1 MRPFTSERQRVRQL
15 VHWKLPR
22 DFTFG
27 PFSFITLL
35 LVSGAGLAVEFARQ
49 GMEAEHL
56 AYAAGAVLAA
66 AGLIGAAPTWA
77 TVIVAELALWMA
89 YAVLPEVS
97 SLPLAAIVSA
107 GLLAAPSVQLVYQW
121 DKAVVLRMGKF
132 RRVRGPGLAFLVPLV
147 DRIAEFVDTRIR
159 VTDFTAEKTLTRDT
173 VPVDVDAHAFWMIW
187 DAQKAVLEVEH
198 YEDAVT
204 LSAQAALRD
213 SIGRYDLTTLLTQRE
228 TLCREIQGIL
238 DAKTNPWG
246 ITILSVEFTDII
258 LPQALEDAMSRVAQA
273 EREKQARVILGAAE
287 VEIAEKFEEASR
299 RYRDNPTALNLRA
312 MNMVYEGMRQK
323 GALMLVPSSALDGM
337 NLGALMGTAALGSVQ
352 RPDLGAAQ
360 QPRSAAASREAALPR
375 SDSRIADAPRDRGSA
390 AVGESE
396 GAIT

>member
-1 MRPFTSERQRVRQL
+1 MNVFAIKRQRVRQFVQL
-15 VHWKLPR
+15 KMPR

-27 PFSFITLL
+27 PFSFIALL
-35 LVSGAGLAVEFARQ
+35 LVCGAGLGVEFARR
-49 GMEAEHL
+49 GMETLHL
-56 AYAAGAVLAA
+56 AYGAGAVLAA
-66 AGLIGAAPTWA
+66 AALLSAAPTWA

-89 YAVLPEVS
+89 YATLPEVS
-97 SLPLAAIVSA
+97 SLPLVAIVSA
-107 GLLAAPSVQLVYQW
+107 GLLVAPSVQLVYQW
-121 DKAVVLRMGKF
+121 DKAVVLRVGRF
-132 RRVRGPGLAFLVPLV
+132 RRVRGPGLVFLLPLV

-159 VTDFTAEKTLTRDT
+159 ATDFTAEKTLTCDT

-187 DAQKAVLEVEH
+187 DAQKAVLEVER
-198 YEDAVT
+198 YEEAVT

-287 VEIAEKFEEASR
+287 VEIAGKFEEASR
-299 RYRDNPTALNLRA
+299 LYRDNPTALNLRA

-323 GALMLVPSSALDGM
+323 GAMMLVPSSALEGM
-337 NLGALMGTAALGSVQ
+337 NLGALMGAAA
-352 RPDLGAAQ
+352 LGAAQ
-360 QPRSAAASREAALPR
+360 RPLGEAAT
-375 SDSRIADAPRDRGSA
+375 DRKD
-390 AVGESE
+390 VSE
-396 GAIT
+396 GAKA

>member
-1 MRPFTSERQRVRQL
+1 MTPFTSERQRVRQL

-22 DFTFG
+22 DFAFG

-49 GMEAEHL
+49 GMEARHL

-66 AGLIGAAPTWA
+66 AALISGVPTWA
-77 TVIVAELALWMA
+77 TVIVAELALWIA
-89 YAVLPEVS
+89 YAVLPAVG
-97 SLPLAAIVSA
+97 SLLLAAIVSA
-107 GLLAAPSVQLVYQW
+107 GLLLAPSVQLVFQW
-121 DKAVVLRMGKF
+121 DKALVLRMGRF
-132 RRVRGPGLAFLVPLV
+132 RRVRGPGLVFLVPLV
-147 DRIAEFVDTRIR
+147 DRVAEFVDTRIR
-159 VTDFTAEKTLTRDT
+159 ATDFTAEKTLTRDT

-198 YEDAVT
+198 YDDAVT

-213 SIGRYDLTTLLTQRE
+213 SIGRYDLTTLLTQRD

-273 EREKQARVILGAAE
+273 EREKQARVILAEAE
-287 VEIAEKFEEASR
+287 VEIAEKFEEASC
-299 RYRDNPTALNLRA
+299 RYRENPTALNLRA
-312 MNMVYEGMRQK
+312 MNMVYESMRQK
-323 GALMLVPSSALDGM
+323 GALMLIPSSALEGM
-337 NLGALMGTAALGSVQ
+337 NLGALMGAAALGAV
-352 RPDLGAAQ
+352 Q
-360 QPRSAAASREAALPR
+360 QPALGKAGGPAAATDRK
-375 SDSRIADAPRDRGSA
+375 DA
-390 AVGESE
+390 SE
-396 GAIT
+396 GAKT

>member
-1 MRPFTSERQRVRQL
+1 MTAFARERQRVRQL
-15 VHWKLPR
+15 AHWKPPR
-22 DFTFG
+22 DFVFG
-27 PFSFITLL
+27 PFSFIALL
-35 LVSGAGLAVEFARQ
+35 AVSGAGLAVEFARQ
-49 GMEAEHL
+49 GMEPRHL

-66 AGLIGAAPTWA
+66 AALISTAPTWA

-97 SLPLAAIVSA
+97 SLPLVAIVSA
-107 GLLAAPSVQLVYQW
+107 GLLAAPAVQLVYQW
-121 DKAVVLRMGKF
+121 DKAVVLRMGTYRK
-132 RRVRGPGLAFLVPLV
+132 VRGPGLVLLVPLV
-147 DRIAEFVDTRIR
+147 DRIASFVDTRIR

-187 DAQKAVLEVEH
+187 DAQKAVLEVER

-213 SIGRYDLTTLLTQRE
+213 SIGRYDLTTLLTQRD
-228 TLCREIQGIL
+228 TLCREIQGLL

-246 ITILSVEFTDII
+246 ITILSVEFTDVI
-258 LPQALEDAMSRVAQA
+258 LPQGLEDAMSRVAQA

-299 RYRDNPTALNLRA
+299 RYRENPTALNLRA

-323 GALMLVPSSALDGM
+323 GALMLVPSSALEGM
-337 NLGALMGTAALGSVQ
+337 NLGALMGAAALGAS
-352 RPDLGAAQ
+352 
-360 QPRSAAASREAALPR
+360 ASREAGC
-375 SDSRIADAPRDRGSA
+375 GSA
-390 AVGESE
+390 LGKPGESAAGTDRKAGSE
-396 GAIT
+396 GATA

>member
-1 MRPFTSERQRVRQL
+1 MKAFAKERQRVRQL
-15 VHWKLPR
+15 VHWKVPR
-22 DFTFG
+22 DFVFG
-27 PFSFITLL
+27 PFSFIALL
-35 LVSGAGLAVEFARQ
+35 VVSGAGLAVEFARQ
-49 GMEAEHL
+49 GMEPRHL

-66 AGLIGAAPTWA
+66 ASLISAAPTWA

-107 GLLAAPSVQLVYQW
+107 GLLLAPAVQLVYQW
-121 DKAVVLRMGKF
+121 DKAVVLRMGRF
-132 RRVRGPGLAFLVPLV
+132 RRVRGPGLAFLVPMV

-213 SIGRYDLTTLLTQRE
+213 SIGRYDLTTLLTQRD

-238 DAKTNPWG
+238 DAKTNAWG

-258 LPQALEDAMSRVAQA
+258 LPQGLEDAMSSVAQA
-273 EREKQARVILGAAE
+273 ERERQARVILGAAE

-312 MNMVYEGMRQK
+312 MNMVYEGIRQK
-323 GALMLVPSSALDGM
+323 GAMMLVPSSALEGM
-337 NLGALMGTAALGSVQ
+337 NLGALMGAAALAKTGGS
-352 RPDLGAAQ
+352 G
-360 QPRSAAASREAALPR
+360 SAAAA
-375 SDSRIADAPRDRGSA
+375 
-390 AVGESE
+390 SE
-396 GAIT
+396 GAKT

>member
-1 MRPFTSERQRVRQL
+1 MRPFARERQRVRPL
-15 VHWKLPR
+15 THWKMPR
-22 DFTFG
+22 DFAFG
-27 PFSFITLL
+27 SFSFITLL
-35 LVSGAGLAVEFARQ
+35 AVSGAGLAVEFARQ
-49 GMEAEHL
+49 GMEPRHL
-56 AYAAGAVLAA
+56 AYAAGGLLIAA
-66 AGLIGAAPTWA
+66 ALFSAAPTWT
-77 TVIVAELALWMA
+77 TVITAELALWVA
-89 YAVLPEVS
+89 YAVLPSVS
-97 SLPLAAIVSA
+97 SLLLAAIVSA
-107 GLLAAPSVQLVYQW
+107 GLLLAPTVQLVYQW
-121 DKAVVLRMGKF
+121 DKAVVLRMGRF
-132 RRVRGPGLAFLVPLV
+132 RRVQGPGLAFLVPLV

-159 VTDFTAEKTLTRDT
+159 ATDFTAEKTLTRDT

-238 DAKTNPWG
+238 DAKTNSWG

-258 LPQALEDAMSRVAQA
+258 LPQGLEDAMSRVAQA

-299 RYRDNPTALNLRA
+299 HYRENPTALNLRA

-323 GALMLVPSSALDGM
+323 GALMLVPSSALDSM
-337 NLGALMGTAALGSVQ
+337 NLGTLMSAAALGAV
-352 RPDLGAAQ
+352 Q
-360 QPRSAAASREAALPR
+360 QPHGATASREAGRESAALG
-375 SDSRIADAPRDRGSA
+375 ADA
-390 AVGESE
+390 SE
-396 GAIT
+396 GAKT

>member
-1 MRPFTSERQRVRQL
+1 MKAFASERPRVRQIA
-15 VHWKLPR
+15 HWKMPR
-22 DFTFG
+22 DFAFG

-49 GMEAEHL
+49 GMEAQHL
-56 AYAAGAVLAA
+56 AYGAGAVLVAA
-66 AGLIGAAPTWA
+66 ALIGAAPTWA

-89 YAVLPEVS
+89 YAVQPEVS

-107 GLLAAPSVQLVYQW
+107 GLLLAPSVQLVYLW
-121 DKAVVLRMGKF
+121 DKAVVLRMGRF
-132 RRVRGPGLAFLVPLV
+132 RRVWGPGLAFLVPLV
-147 DRIAEFVDTRIR
+147 DRVAEFVDTRIR
-159 VTDFTAEKTLTRDT
+159 ATDFTAEKTLTRDT

-187 DAQKAVLEVEH
+187 DAQKAVLEVER

-258 LPQALEDAMSRVAQA
+258 LPQGLEDAMSRVAQA
-273 EREKQARVILGAAE
+273 EREKQARVILGEAE

-299 RYRDNPTALNLRA
+299 YYRENPTALNLRA

-337 NLGALMGTAALGSVQ
+337 NLGALAGAAALGKASG
-352 RPDLGAAQ
+352 P
-360 QPRSAAASREAALPR
+360 AAATNDGKGA
-375 SDSRIADAPRDRGSA
+375 
-390 AVGESE
+390 SE
-396 GAIT
+396 GAKT

>member
-1 MRPFTSERQRVRQL
+1 MNIFAIKRQRVRQF
-15 VHWKLPR
+15 VHWRMPR
-22 DFTFG
+22 DFAFG

-35 LVSGAGLAVEFARQ
+35 LISGAGLAIEFARQ
-49 GMEAEHL
+49 GMDAQHL
-56 AYAAGAVLAA
+56 AYGAGAVLAA
-66 AGLIGAAPTWA
+66 AALIGAVPTWA
-77 TVIVAELALWMA
+77 TVIVAELALWIA
-89 YAVLPEVS
+89 YATLPEVGS
-97 SLPLAAIVSA
+97 ILLPAIVSA

-121 DKAVVLRMGKF
+121 DKAVILRLGRF
-132 RRVRGPGLAFLVPLV
+132 RRVRGPGLSFLVPLV

-159 VTDFTAEKTLTRDT
+159 ATDFTAEKTLTCDT

-198 YEDAVT
+198 YEEAVT

-213 SIGRYDLTTLLTQRE
+213 SIGRYDLTTLLTRRE

-287 VEIAEKFEEASR
+287 VEIAGKFEEASR
-299 RYRDNPTALNLRA
+299 LYRDNPTALNLRA

-323 GALMLVPSSALDGM
+323 GAMMLVPSSALEGM
-337 NLGALMGTAALGSVQ
+337 NLGALMGAAALAKPGG
-352 RPDLGAAQ
+352 PE
-360 QPRSAAASREAALPR
+360 SAAGRK
-375 SDSRIADAPRDRGSA
+375 D
-390 AVGESE
+390 ESE
-396 GAIT
+396 GAKA

>member
-1 MRPFTSERQRVRQL
+1 MKAFVSKRERVRQL
-15 VHWKLPR
+15 ARWKPPR
-22 DFTFG
+22 DFVFG
-27 PFSFITLL
+27 PFSFIALL
-35 LVSGAGLAVEFARQ
+35 AVCGAGLAVEFARQ
-49 GMEAEHL
+49 GMEPRHL

-66 AGLIGAAPTWA
+66 AALISSAPTWA

-97 SLPLAAIVSA
+97 SLPLVAIASA
-107 GLLAAPSVQLVYQW
+107 GLLAAPAVQLVYQW
-121 DKAVVLRMGKF
+121 DKAVVLRMGRYRK
-132 RRVRGPGLAFLVPLV
+132 VRGPGLVFLVPLV
-147 DRIAEFVDTRIR
+147 DRIASFVDTRIR

-187 DAQKAVLEVEH
+187 DAQKAVLEVER

-246 ITILSVEFTDII
+246 ITILSVEFTDVI
-258 LPQALEDAMSRVAQA
+258 LPQGLEDAMSRVAQA

-299 RYRDNPTALNLRA
+299 RYRENPTALNLRA
-312 MNMVYEGMRQK
+312 MNMVYESMRQK
-323 GALMLVPSSALDGM
+323 GALMLVPSSALEGM
-337 NLGALMGTAALGSVQ
+337 NLGALMGAAALGK
-352 RPDLGAAQ
+352 PGE
-360 QPRSAAASREAALPR
+360 SAAGTDRKAAP
-375 SDSRIADAPRDRGSA
+375 
-390 AVGESE
+390 E
-396 GAIT
+396 GATT

>member
-1 MRPFTSERQRVRQL
+1 MNVFAIKRQRVRQL

-22 DFTFG
+22 DFAFG
-27 PFSFITLL
+27 PFSFIALL

-49 GMEAEHL
+49 GVESLHL
-56 AYAAGAVLAA
+56 AYGAGAVLAA
-66 AGLIGAAPTWA
+66 AALIGAVPTWA
-77 TVIVAELALWMA
+77 TVIVAELALWIA
-89 YAVLPEVS
+89 YATLPELS
-97 SLPLAAIVSA
+97 SLPLVAIVSA
-107 GLLAAPSVQLVYQW
+107 GLLVAPSVQLVYQW
-121 DKAVVLRMGKF
+121 DKAVILRLGRF
-132 RRVRGPGLAFLVPLV
+132 RRVRGPGLSFLVPLV

-159 VTDFTAEKTLTRDT
+159 ATDFTAEKTLTCDT

-187 DAQKAVLEVEH
+187 DAQKAVLEVER
-198 YEDAVT
+198 YEEAVT

-287 VEIAEKFEEASR
+287 VEIAGKFEEASR
-299 RYRDNPTALNLRA
+299 LYRDNPTALNLRA

-323 GALMLVPSSALDGM
+323 GAMMLVPSSALEGM
-337 NLGALMGTAALGSVQ
+337 NLGALMGAAALG
-352 RPDLGAAQ
+352 GAQ
-360 QPRSAAASREAALPR
+360 QPRSEAAT
-375 SDSRIADAPRDRGSA
+375 DNAKDA
-390 AVGESE
+390 SE
-396 GAIT
+396 GAKR